1 MCIVQFGGN
10 LEKSINERIE
20 DKDQHKI
27 HESFNLREIS
37 WRKHESMIRN
47 YTNIVVAIIAVIG
60 SVLAPALYFLGLST
74 VKATTSSQGTLPSRP
89 IVQNGNTQNHFIIDK
104 SQFKKA
110 PEFTGITGLVNTP
123 APIKLADLKGK
134 VVLVHFWTYTCI
146 NCIHTIPHLND
157 WYQKY
162 SNKGLVIVGVQ
173 TPEFSDEKNIDNV
186 KTAVNNFQIRYPVI
200 LDNNYA
206 SWNAYG
212 NNYWPRDYLVDNQG
226 YIRYSHIGEGD
237 YAQTEQMIQ
246 SLLAE
251 GVIT

>member
-1 MCIVQFGGN
+1 
-10 LEKSINERIE
+10 
-20 DKDQHKI
+20 
-27 HESFNLREIS
+27 
-37 WRKHESMIRN
+37 MIRN
-47 YTNIVVAIIAVIG
+47 QCVVLLLTTAVIG
-60 SVLAPALYFLGLST
+60 LVLAPSMNSLASGAMNA
-74 VKATTSSQGTLPSRP
+74 ATSADGQTSSAILALLSSA
-89 IVQNGNTQNHFIIDK
+89 QNGNTQNHFIIDK

-186 KTAVNNFQIRYPVI
+186 KTAVNNFQIKYPVI

-206 SWNAYG
+206 TWNAYE

-251 GVIT
+251 GVVL